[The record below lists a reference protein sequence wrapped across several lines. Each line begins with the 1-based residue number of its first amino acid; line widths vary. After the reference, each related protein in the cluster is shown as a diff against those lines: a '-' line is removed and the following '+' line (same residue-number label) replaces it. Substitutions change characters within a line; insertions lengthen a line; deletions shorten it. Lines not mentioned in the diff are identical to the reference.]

1 MAMAASLVSRHHAR
15 QTRKGGL
22 AAELDGL
29 ANDAVEGGLDA
40 VLDALGQVQA
50 GLGGD
55 DYINRFNG
63 NLVKYKNGKDLRTLL
78 NNMHIRYRK
87 V

>member
-1 MAMAASLVSRHHAR
+1 MAD
-15 QTRKGGL
+15 
-22 AAELDGL
+22 DG
-29 ANDAVEGGLDA
+29 VEGGLDA
-40 VLDALGQVQA
+40 VHDAFSQVQA
-50 GLGGD
+50 RFGGD